1 MFDIDFQRVIDQ
13 FIYQPDSPMIF
24 ISGIFLF
31 LFLGFSL
38 IYSLLGKADT
48 LRILF
53 VTLFSYFF
61 YYKSSGLFF
70 VLLALVTITDYF
82 IAKALSGVGKGALG
96 KTLVL
101 LSLVLD
107 LGLLVFFKY
116 TNFLGETICTILSSY
131 GFHVPPAITGSYLQG
146 VAWQPRDIFLP
157 VGISFFTFQSL
168 SYTIDVYRGNI
179 KPLSRLLDYA
189 FYVSFFPQLV
199 AGPIVRAR
207 DFIPQIRRP
216 LHISNE
222 MFGSGVFFIM
232 AGLFK
237 KAVISDYISV
247 NFVERVFDQPDLY
260 SGVENLLAVYGYTL
274 QIYCDFSGYSDMAIG
289 IALLLG
295 FQFPKNFDS
304 PYKSASITEFWRRW
318 HISLSS
324 WLKDY
329 LYISMGGNRHGKFR
343 QYFNLLMTMLLGGL
357 WHGASLNF
365 ILWGGLHGL
374 FLCIDKIWHSICPAA
389 SPLTYLPGKKSVSDN
404 INHNRK
410 FPLLLLTALSTLITF
425 HLVAACWVLFR
436 AQSFGIANQV
446 FTQILTQFQ
455 PQVFMQW
462 VESYWAVATL
472 MLLGYVLHL
481 LPDSWTDKS
490 RSLII
495 KMPLLLKA
503 LILIILIFI
512 VIQIKSS
519 DVQPFIYFQ
528 F

>member
-1 MFDIDFQRVIDQ
+1 
-13 FIYQPDSPMIF
+13 MIF
-24 ISGIFLF
+24 SSGIFLF
-31 LFLGFSL
+31 LFLGFTL
-38 IYSLLGKADT
+38 IYNLLGKADT

-53 VTLFSYFF
+53 VTLFSYYF
-61 YYKSSGLFF
+61 YYKSSGMYFY
-70 VLLALVTITDYF
+70 LLALVTVSDYL
-82 IAKALSGVGKGALG
+82 IAKAIGRVGKCALA
-96 KTLVL
+96 KTLVF
-101 LSLVLD
+101 LSLLLD

-116 TNFLGETICTILSSY
+116 TNFLGETVCTLLNNLGVYMPDSS
-131 GFHVPPAITGSYLQG
+131 FATVTWHHL
-146 VAWQPRDIFLP
+146 DIFLP

-179 KPLSRLLDYA
+179 KPLNRLLDYA

-207 DFIPQIRRP
+207 DFLPQIRRP
-216 LHISNE
+216 LMVTDK
-222 MFGSGVFFIM
+222 MFGTGVFFII

-247 NFVERVFDQPDLY
+247 NFVERIFDQPDLY
-260 SGVENLLAVYGYTL
+260 SGLENLLAVYGYTL

-295 FQFPKNFDS
+295 FEFPKNFDS

-329 LYISMGGNRHGKFR
+329 LYISLGGNRHGKLR

-374 FLCIDKIWHSICPAA
+374 FLCLDKIWHSICSAL
-389 SPLTYLPGKKSVSDN
+389 SPLTYLPSKHNPTPKKNYFVT
-404 INHNRK
+404 
-410 FPLLLLTALSTLITF
+410 FFGALLTF

-436 AQSFGIANQV
+436 ASSFGVAE
-446 FTQILTQFQ
+446 QIFYQIFHKFQ
-455 PQVFMQW
+455 PQIFLQW
-462 VESYWAVATL
+462 CESYVAVGSL
-472 MLLGYVLHL
+472 MLLGYILHFM
-481 LPDSWTDKS
+481 PQ
-490 RSLII
+490 SLSC
-495 KMPLLLKA
+495 KARGFVTRCPLLVKA
-503 LILIILIFI
+503 LLIVILIFI

>member
-1 MFDIDFQRVIDQ
+1 MFDIDWQRVLDQ
-13 FIYQPDSPMIF
+13 LVYQPDSPMIF
-24 ISGIFLF
+24 SSGIFLF

-38 IYSLLGKADT
+38 IYSALGKADT

-53 VTLFSYFF
+53 VTLFSYYF
-61 YYKSSGLFF
+61 YYKSSGVFF
-70 VLLALVTITDYF
+70 VLLALVTVSDYF
-82 IAKALSGVGKGALG
+82 IAKAIAGVGKCGMG
-96 KTLVL
+96 KTLVF

-116 TNFLGETICTILSSY
+116 TNFLGDTICTLLVQNGI
-131 GFHVPPAITGSYLQG
+131 HVPSSISGSCLQG

-179 KPLSRLLDYA
+179 KPLSRLLDYT

-216 LHISNE
+216 LNVTDQ
-222 MFGSGVFFIM
+222 MFGSGVFYII

-260 SGVENLLAVYGYTL
+260 SGLENLLAVYGYTL

-304 PYKSASITEFWRRW
+304 PYKSSSITEFWRRW

-329 LYISMGGNRHGKFR
+329 LYISMGGNRHGKIR

-374 FLCIDKIWHSICPAA
+374 FLCIDKIWHTICPKL
-389 SPLTYLPGKKSVSDN
+389 SPLTYLPSKKNPVVKTLSN
-404 INHNRK
+404 LPIR
-410 FPLLLLTALSTLITF
+410 FFGALLTF

-446 FTQILTQFQ
+446 FTQIFSKFQ
-455 PQVFMQW
+455 PQIFTQW
-462 VESYWAVATL
+462 VESYWAVASL

-481 LPDSWTDKS
+481 LPDSWTDKC
-490 RSLII
+490 RDLVT
-495 KMPLLLKA
+495 KMPLLVKA
-503 LILIILIFI
+503 LIIIVLIFI